1 MRPVFR
7 PLALAIACLISTSAL
22 AVDGFAAND
31 FKTNHGLG
39 HAALSKAKSIKP
51 VKVLASLPIT
61 YGLAEVLLKGTD
73 VQLER
78 AAPAN
83 LPGSR
88 QVSYFTGRGAPAL
101 SKLAEDADAAIG
113 LRSLWADDPLYPV
126 ARRSNI
132 RIVEIDAARPVDGG
146 LPGIAVQPGVADGL
160 NSQPWQSSNN
170 LGRMADVLA
179 ADLSRL
185 APGAKPQI
193 DANLAALK
201 QRLLK
206 LSADS
211 EARLAKAD
219 NLSVVSLSDHFA
231 YLVSSLNLE
240 VVSTDARPDA
250 EWTPEA
256 LQKFSAEL
264 KDNDVAVVLHHRQP
278 SEAVKA
284 AVTAGGSQL
293 LVLNVDGADP
303 VAELETNV
311 DKVIK
316 ALTPETP
323 LWRGSLLPL
332 GCVAAPK
339 AWERYALQREQAP
352 SPQGSRHIHADV
364 DRIMPPELQVAVDQA
379 LVLVIIDPGDAQ
391 ARAAHRHAQR
401 RGRLHRQ

>member
-1 MRPVFR
+1 MRFALR
-7 PLALAIACLISTSAL
+7 PLTLAFACLIAAPL
-22 AVDGFAAND
+22 MAVESVKPAV
-31 FKTNHGLG
+31 
-39 HAALSKAKSIKP
+39 HAAKP

-61 YGLAEVLLKGTD
+61 YGLADVLLKGTD

-88 QVSYFTGRGAPAL
+88 QVAYFTGRGAPAL
-101 SKLAEDADAAIG
+101 SALAQGADAAIG
-113 LRSLWADDPLYPV
+113 LRSLWPDDPLYPV

-132 RIVEIDAARPVDGG
+132 RIVEVDAARPVDGG
-146 LPGIAVQPGVADGL
+146 LPGIAVQPGAIDGL

-170 LGRMADVLA
+170 LGRMADVMA

-185 APGAKPQI
+185 APDAKTRI
-193 DANLAALK
+193 DGNLAALK

-231 YLVSSLNLE
+231 YLISSLNLE
-240 VVSTDARPDA
+240 ALSTDARPDA
-250 EWTPEA
+250 EWTPDA
-256 LQKFSAEL
+256 LGKLTAEL

-284 AVTAGGSQL
+284 AVAAGGAQL

-303 VAELETNV
+303 VAELESNV
-311 DKVIK
+311 DQVIK
-316 ALTPETP
+316 SLTPS
-323 LWRGSLLPL
+323 G
-332 GCVAAPK
+332 
-339 AWERYALQREQAP
+339 
-352 SPQGSRHIHADV
+352 
-364 DRIMPPELQVAVDQA
+364 
-379 LVLVIIDPGDAQ
+379 
-391 ARAAHRHAQR
+391 
-401 RGRLHRQ
+401 

>member
-1 MRPVFR
+1 MHPVFR
-7 PLALAIACLISTSAL
+7 PLALTIACLLSTSAL
-22 AVDGFAAND
+22 AVVDGFQTRD
-31 FKTNHGLG
+31 FVANHGLG
-39 HAALSKAKSIKP
+39 HAALTKAKAVKP

-61 YGLAEVLLKGTD
+61 YGLADMLLKGSD

-83 LPGSR
+83 LPGTR

-101 SKLAEDADAAIG
+101 SQLAQDADAAIG

-132 RIVEIDAARPVDGG
+132 RIVEVDAARPVDGG
-146 LPGIAVQPGVADGL
+146 LPGIAVQPGVSDGL

-170 LGRMADVLA
+170 MGRMADVLA

-185 APGAKPQI
+185 APGAKAQI

-206 LSADS
+206 LTADS
-211 EARLAKAD
+211 EARLARAY

-240 VVSTDARPDA
+240 VLSTDARPDA
-250 EWTPEA
+250 DWTPDA
-256 LQKFSAEL
+256 LQTLSAQL
-264 KDNDVAVVLHHRQP
+264 KDNDVALVLHHRQP

-284 AVTAGGSQL
+284 AVSAGGASL

-303 VAELETNV
+303 VTELETNV
-311 DKVIK
+311 DQVIK
-316 ALTPETP
+316 TL
-323 LWRGSLLPL
+323 
-332 GCVAAPK
+332 
-339 AWERYALQREQAP
+339 
-352 SPQGSRHIHADV
+352 
-364 DRIMPPELQVAVDQA
+364 MP
-379 LVLVIIDPGDAQ
+379 
-391 ARAAHRHAQR
+391 
-401 RGRLHRQ
+401 